1 MDDVA
6 LGGITLKKA
15 RFGEV
20 GYEHG
25 HAFRK
30 GAETSCS
37 VYMNVW
43 TTELALNGR
52 PFFWYCGT
60 GFPKPSS
67 CQYVPIV

>member
-6 LGGITLKKA
+6 LGGVTLKKA

-30 GAETSCS
+30 GHFSGITLTL
-37 VYMNVW
+37 
-43 TTELALNGR
+43 TTPN
-52 PFFWYCGT
+52 PN
-60 GFPKPSS
+60 S
-67 CQYVPIV
+67 